1 MQNRKLAH
9 IQKDINRYF
18 KFLFDRGFK
27 FSDSFYDAQYFGNW
41 MVSLESSKCII
52 EISSDRNE
60 LFVAFASIK
69 ERKSTIGLKP
79 MIYFLSQGQNVIGPY
94 EGNLFW
100 GKKKQYQRLASL
112 LEEYIDQI
120 TLYFGND
127 FQKYK
132 EEMISAGKKYVDL
145 LLKNYTQ

>member
-9 IQKDINRYF
+9 IQKDIKRYF

-27 FSDSFYDAQYFGNW
+27 FSDSFYDAQNFGNW
-41 MVSLESSKCII
+41 TVSLESSKCII

-69 ERKSTIGLKP
+69 DRRSTIGLKP

-100 GKKKQYQRLASL
+100 GKKKQYQRLATL
-112 LEEYIDQI
+112 LEKYIDQI
-120 TLYFGND
+120 TLYFGSD

-132 EEMISAGKKYVDL
+132 EELILAGKKYVDL
-145 LLKNYTQ
+145 LLENYTK